1 MPNLNTLLDRCL
13 LLVYEFFDRFFLNG
27 YVARL
32 PDADHLAW
40 FLTKVR
46 GHQIPRYEVL
56 GEMSRRFVPTSRNSP
71 PINRSP

>member
-1 MPNLNTLLDRCL
+1 MPSLNTLLDRCL

-71 PINRSP
+71 PINRST

>member
-1 MPNLNTLLDRCL
+1 MPNLNTLLDHCV

-32 PDADHLAW
+32 QDADDLRW
-40 FLTKVR
+40 FLTRVR

-56 GEMSRRFVPTSRNSP
+56 GESPAASWPPSRNSP
-71 PINRSP
+71 PTRASL